1 MADETRKRLVRQ
13 IKGPKGYQRE
23 FQGPTISGS
32 LEILPSRMLFRIPA
46 FPAHSVSLSSRT
58 DTAFWIRESL
68 LILHPEI
75 LSRFTLTH
83 DLCGD
88 TPIYIHIRGA
98 SSARIRAIGR
108 GKCRLLS
115 AKLIHRRASLKIYID
130 LSSISRKRAK
140 VRAIFETRWSKINRL
155 CVPFT

>member
-1 MADETRKRLVRQ
+1 MRLFLRHKMAGKTRKRLLRQ

-32 LEILPSRMLFRIPA
+32 LEILPNRMLFRIPA

-58 DTAFWIRESL
+58 DAAFWIRESL
-68 LILHPEI
+68 PILHPEI

-88 TPIYIHIRGA
+88 TSIYIYIYICGA
-98 SSARIRAIGR
+98 SSARDSRDWPWEVPSFIRETYPPESFFENLYGSTIN
-108 GKCRLLS
+108 LS
-115 AKLIHRRASLKIYID
+115 
-130 LSSISRKRAK
+130 
-140 VRAIFETRWSKINRL
+140 
-155 CVPFT
+155 